1 MKTTITLILI
11 LFVLNLNA
19 QTADVMYVP
28 NQKSL
33 VATYNRYSSP
43 LGYYIGGYFRTTF
56 PQPYIYTTPASF
68 INRIGVSITNHKF
81 SIMGGTFIESYV
93 DKIELEPDVWI
104 KIYPLRIITNTKRG
118 PDFTVG
124 VNYMKGFRIG
134 VGIAIPFYGIYN

>member
-1 MKTTITLILI
+1 MKTTITSILI

-33 VATYNRYSSP
+33 VATYNSNFSP
-43 LGYYIGGYFRTTF
+43 LGYYIGGYFRTTL

-68 INRIGVSITNHKF
+68 INRIGVSITNYKV
-81 SIMGGTFIESYV
+81 SIMGGAFIESFV
-93 DKIELEPDVWI
+93 DKIELEPDVWV

-118 PDFTVG
+118 PDFTLG
-124 VNYMKGFRIG
+124 VNYMKGFRVG
-134 VGIAIPFYGIYN
+134 VGIAIPFGGIYN